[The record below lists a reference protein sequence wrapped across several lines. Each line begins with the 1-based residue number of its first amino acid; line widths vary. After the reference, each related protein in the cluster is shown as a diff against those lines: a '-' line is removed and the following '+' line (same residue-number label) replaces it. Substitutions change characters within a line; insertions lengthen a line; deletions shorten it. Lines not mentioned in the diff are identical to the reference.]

1 MDCFRNKYIMS
12 QDMFNQ
18 LSNVNGFNQK
28 NGFTYQQ
35 HILITAWYRIPS
47 KLHYIILNAK
57 SGNDALNIL
66 KKNNITY
73 LHDNN
78 KLNIF

>member
-1 MDCFRNKYIMS
+1 MDCFRDKYIMS

-18 LSNVNGFNQK
+18 LSTVKGFNQK

-35 HILITAWYRIPS
+35 HILITSWYRIPS
-47 KLHYIILNAK
+47 NLHYTILNAK
-57 SGNDALNIL
+57 SGKDALKIL
-66 KKNNITY
+66 DRNNIMY

-78 KLNIF
+78 RLNIF

>member
-1 MDCFRNKYIMS
+1 MVCFRDKYIMS
-12 QDMFNQ
+12 QDMFIQ
-18 LSNVNGFNQK
+18 LSNFKGFNKK

-35 HILITAWYRIPS
+35 HILLSSWYRIPS
-47 KLHYIILNAK
+47 KLHYLILNAR
-57 SGNDALNIL
+57 SGNDALDTL
-66 KKNNITY
+66 KENNIVF

>member
-1 MDCFRNKYIMS
+1 MDCFRDKYIMS

-35 HILITAWYRIPS
+35 HILITSCSIEYQVN
-47 KLHYIILNAK
+47 YITL
-57 SGNDALNIL
+57 
-66 KKNNITY
+66 Y
-73 LHDNN
+73 
-78 KLNIF
+78 

>member
-18 LSNVNGFNQK
+18 LSNVNGFNKK

-35 HILITAWYRIPS
+35 HILITSWYRIPS
-47 KLHYIILNAK
+47 KLHYTILKAK
-57 SGNDALNIL
+57 TGKDALNIL
-66 KKNNITY
+66 KNNKIAY